1 MNNLN
6 FIFVFFEGLLSF
18 LSPCV
23 LPLLPVYIGYLAGNG
38 KEIDEDGKIKYNR
51 KKVFINTLLFV
62 LGISFAFFILGMSFS
77 TLGSFFQA
85 NRRIF
90 TIIAGVLIIFMG
102 LMQLGIF
109 QISFLHK
116 EYKLKTKKNLKK
128 MNPILA
134 FILGFTF
141 SFAWTPCIGP
151 VLASILMLASSS
163 GSILQ
168 GNLLVLVYT
177 IGFSIPFLLVGFF
190 TTELLN
196 FLKNHQAVL
205 KYTIKI
211 SAIILIL
218 VGILTLTGSFEGIT
232 AYFTNLGNQT
242 SESEQNQ
249 TIENTQI
256 NEEENQ
262 QRDNNTNEGNQGDDS
277 DTNSSKA
284 AIDFTLIDQNGKS
297 HQLSKYKGK
306 VVFLNFWTTW
316 CGYCKKELPDLQ
328 ELYQEY
334 GNNQNEVIFLGV
346 TNPKTEKSQYASD
359 VSVPEI
365 KQFIKQNDLTFPML
379 FDETSEI
386 YASYSVYSFP
396 TSLLIN
402 QKGEVEWYS
411 PGAMPKQ
418 KIKSEIDKVLEK

>member
-38 KEIDEDGKIKYNR
+38 KEIDEEGKIKYNR